1 MVTLNVKSI
10 SGEAETI
17 KELLAGGL
25 EEEKRR
31 IKFAIEMSVSKI
43 KQYEEKYGI
52 STSIFIEKFRNRE
65 IEENDDTFNWWA
77 EKKLVTELNQKLS
90 LIENIEICQS

>member
-1 MVTLNVKSI
+1 MVTLNVKSV

-31 IKFAIEMSVSKI
+31 IKFAIEMSVTKI
-43 KQYEEKYGI
+43 KKYEEKYGI
-52 STSIFIEKFRNRE
+52 STSAFIGKFKNRE
-65 IEENDDTFNWWA
+65 MEEDDDTFNWWA
-77 EKKLVTELNQKLS
+77 EEKLINELKQKLS
-90 LIENIEICQS
+90 ILENIEICQP

>member
-1 MVTLNVKSI
+1 MVTLNVKSV

-31 IKFAIEMSVSKI
+31 IKFAIEMSVTKI
-43 KQYEEKYGI
+43 KKYEEKYGI
-52 STSIFIEKFRNRE
+52 STSAFIGKFKNRE
-65 IEENDDTFNWWA
+65 MEEDDDTFNWWA
-77 EKKLVTELNQKLS
+77 EEKLINELKQKLS
-90 LIENIEICQS
+90 IIETIEI